1 MKTGLSRIFRI
12 GCCCWL
18 VFSFSGFRIRPLRIA
33 GLRFPAVLLVDAIS
47 DADED
52 DQNNQDH
59 DDNDANI

>member
-1 MKTGLSRIFRI
+1 M
-12 GCCCWL
+12 
-18 VFSFSGFRIRPLRIA
+18 RIA

-59 DDNDANI
+59 YDNDANIQLENK